1 MLNYKR
7 IFFAI
12 NLPEEIKEKLESEG
26 KEINKLFLKTSQ
38 GISPIRWVEKK
49 NLHITLLFIGRTEKS
64 KLKDIFEVADKISA
78 KYSKFSLKLLNICYG
93 PKSYTPPRLIW
104 AEIENNK
111 ILAELAREIKDEISK
126 NNISQKNSEND
137 FKPHITIG
145 RIKAWQWRAIEP
157 EERPKINKEIT
168 LEFPVKSI
176 DVMESK
182 LKRSGAEYNKLAS
195 FSLK

>member
-12 NLPEEIKEKLESEG
+12 NLPEEIKEKLESKG

-38 GISPIRWVEKK
+38 GVSPIRWVEKK

-93 PKSYTPPRLIW
+93 PKNYTPPRLIW

-126 NNISQKNSEND
+126 NNISQKNPEND